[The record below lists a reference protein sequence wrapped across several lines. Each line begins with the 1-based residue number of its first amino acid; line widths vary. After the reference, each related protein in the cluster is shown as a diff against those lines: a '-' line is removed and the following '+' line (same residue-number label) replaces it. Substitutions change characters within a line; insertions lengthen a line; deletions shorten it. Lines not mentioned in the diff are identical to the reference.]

1 VAQQPQPVTDAVAG
15 LIARGWSIA
24 VAESLTGGLLTA
36 ELVRVPGVS
45 AVLRGGVVAYD
56 TAVKASVLGV
66 DRELLDAHGAVHPR
80 VAEQMADRV
89 RAVLAVGGEGAHVG
103 LATTGVAGPDPQ
115 DGQPPGT
122 VFVGFAV
129 GERVWSRRLELA
141 GDRAAIRSAA
151 VSESLSELLR
161 MVRE

>member
-1 VAQQPQPVTDAVAG
+1 MTDAVAG
-15 LIARGWSIA
+15 LLRRGWSIA

-36 ELVRVPGVS
+36 ELVGVPGVS

-56 TAVKASVLGV
+56 TAVKASVIGV
-66 DRELLDAHGAVHPR
+66 DQGLLDAHGAVHPR
-80 VAEQMADRV
+80 VAEQMADRI
-89 RAVLAVGGEGAHVG
+89 RAALAVGGEPARIG

-122 VFVGFAV
+122 VFLGFAA
-129 GERVWSRRLELA
+129 GERVWSRRLDLT
-141 GDRAAIRSAA
+141 GDRAAIRAAA
-151 VSESLSELLR
+151 VSESLTELLR